1 MKEAAR
7 NEFKERFDG
16 VNKPSHKDRL
26 YVGNDGVH
34 DEEVNRE
41 LKWEEFERNL
51 LDLKNGRS
59 GGVDGIKNEL
69 LKLSGNKTR
78 RLLFLFVKK
87 IFASGYIPEE
97 LNTGRVKLLFK
108 GGDHLNPGNY
118 RPITV
123 SSVIIKLFTKIYG
136 ARLSEVLEKENI
148 LSDSQIGFRP
158 GRGTADALLMMNS
171 IIMKHKKKKRPLHLA
186 FVDLTKAYDKVSHPV
201 MIIKNSRPLGL
212 NSYSVIILTNSQ

>member
-7 NEFKERFDG
+7 NEYRERLDG
-16 VNKPSHKDRL
+16 EKKQSHKDRL

-97 LNTGRVKLLFK
+97 LNTGRVNLLFK
-108 GGDHLNPGNY
+108 GGDHLNP
-118 RPITV
+118 
-123 SSVIIKLFTKIYG
+123 
-136 ARLSEVLEKENI
+136 
-148 LSDSQIGFRP
+148 
-158 GRGTADALLMMNS
+158 
-171 IIMKHKKKKRPLHLA
+171 
-186 FVDLTKAYDKVSHPV
+186 
-201 MIIKNSRPLGL
+201 
-212 NSYSVIILTNSQ
+212 